1 LKPTD
6 FGVITMLVRVIVRFS
21 FYLIMLLASTNL
33 LSQTDEDTFDD
44 ELEVLTKDDCRLCHR
59 GQAEAYFTSLHGEP
73 GKSALENPIKQC
85 ETCHGE
91 FYTHIDSR
99 GESLDGV
106 VSYARKN
113 GTFLERN
120 QRCLN
125 CHQDSSRMHWQGSA
139 HENSNMDCSSCHKIH
154 DKDSVL
160 AKNDESRVCF
170 RCHQKVRAEV
180 HKPSSHPSGV
190 VMSCR
195 DCHNSHGSTGDKLL
209 NRFDVN
215 LVCYE
220 CHANLRGPFLWE
232 HPPASDNCLTC
243 HEAHGSSHYSM
254 LKRRAPFLCQ
264 QCHQNEVGSRHVR
277 RVMDLDALAEVGE
290 GRFIAAG
297 SCMNCHSKVH
307 GTNHPSGFVLAR

>member
-1 LKPTD
+1 
-6 FGVITMLVRVIVRFS
+6 MRERVIKQFS
-21 FYLIMLLASTNL
+21 LFSILFFVSLGLYA
-33 LSQTDEDTFDD
+33 QAKDEAFDF
-44 ELEVLTKDDCRLCHR
+44 ELEVLTKDDCRLCHS
-59 GQAEAYFTSLHGEP
+59 GQAVAYFSSLHGQSEN
-73 GKSALENPIKQC
+73 AVHENPIKQC

-91 FYTHIDSR
+91 FYAHIKSR

-106 VSYARKN
+106 VSFANKN

-120 QRCLN
+120 QRCMN
-125 CHQDSSRMHWQGSA
+125 CHEDSRRMHWQGSM
-139 HENSNMDCSSCHKIH
+139 HETSSMDCSSCHKIH
-154 DKDSVL
+154 GKDAVL
-160 AKNDESRVCF
+160 ARNEESKVCF
-170 RCHQKVRAEV
+170 SCHQKIRADL
-180 HKPSSHPSGV
+180 HKPSSHPSGE

-209 NRFDVN
+209 RHFDVN

-307 GTNHPSGFVLAR
+307 GSNHPSGVGLSR